1 MFGMNFEMVKGLL
14 ERYGASGAILLVTLG
29 FLPGDW
35 ASAVC
40 TTDSGATIS
49 TTQIIIIGGVL
60 LAQTVFG
67 VKLNTS
73 SALTHASKV
82 AAEATTTTTPETIK
96 VAEATVK
103 ELKKTMA
110 E

>member
-1 MFGMNFEMVKGLL
+1 MFGLNFEMVKGLL
-14 ERYGASGAILLVTLG
+14 ERFGASGALLIVTLG
-29 FLPGDW
+29 FLPADW
-35 ASAVC
+35 TSASCV
-40 TTDSGATIS
+40 TESGVPIS
-49 TTQIIIIGGVL
+49 STQIIIIAGIL
-60 LAQTVFG
+60 LAQTIFG

-73 SALTHASKV
+73 SSLTHASKV